1 MKIFRKSEVEEVD
14 IEYMTDSSAAMLQGA
29 PIRFHL
35 ILWLAAAFL
44 TFAGIWANYAVLDVV
59 TTGEGKV
66 IPSSNKQTVSN
77 LEGGIIKDIR
87 VRPGDVVEKGQI
99 IMIIDDTR
107 FASSLKETE
116 EQIRALEAKI
126 VRLSAEATGR
136 PLNFSK
142 DLKDDYPQYVA
153 NETNL
158 YESRQ
163 RELAV
168 KLNILRD
175 QEEQKEQELAEVKN
189 KLEQL
194 KRSLVLVKKELD
206 LTRPLVADGAVS
218 EVELLRLERNVNDL
232 TGELEQ
238 TELSIPR
245 AEANLNGARKKIDEM
260 TISARTESLSEL
272 NSAKADYQRLVE
284 QVRAAKDRVYRTDV
298 RSPVTG
304 TVNEVHAT
312 TIGGIVQPGQDLV
325 DIIPLNDTLLIEA
338 NIRPSDIGFLR
349 PNLDATVK
357 ISAYDFS
364 IHGGLK
370 ATVEHISADTITN
383 ERGDSFYKIRVR
395 TTDKNYLVGKQ
406 GEKLHIIPGMSATV
420 DILTGE
426 KTVLEYL
433 LKPIIKAKKNAMRE
447 R

>member
-1 MKIFRKSEVEEVD
+1 VALFRKSEVEELD
-14 IEYMTDSSAAMLQGA
+14 MEFMSDSSAAMLQGA

-35 ILWLAAAFL
+35 VLWVAVTFL
-44 TFAGIWANYAVLDVV
+44 FFALIWASYATLDVV

-66 IPSSNKQTVSN
+66 IPSSNKQTVQN

-87 VRPGDVVEKGQI
+87 VKPGDVVEKGQI
-99 IMIIDDTR
+99 IMLIDDTR
-107 FASSLKETE
+107 FASSLQETE
-116 EQIRALEAKI
+116 EQIHALEAKLA
-126 VRLSAEATGR
+126 RLTSEATGR
-136 PLNFSK
+136 PLTFSE
-142 DLKDDYPQYVA
+142 DLKKNYSQYVA

-158 YESRQ
+158 YESKQ

-175 QEEQKEQELAEVKN
+175 QEEQRLQELAEVKN
-189 KLEQL
+189 KLQQFT
-194 KRSLVLVKKELD
+194 RSLALVTKEME
-206 LTRPLVADGAVS
+206 LTRPLVNDGAVS

-245 AEANLNGARKKIDEM
+245 VEANLAGARKKIDEL
-260 TISARTESLSEL
+260 TISAKTEALSEL
-272 NSAKADYQRLVE
+272 NAAKGDYQRFVE
-284 QVRAAKDRVYRTDV
+284 QIRAAEDRVYRTDV

-304 TVNEVHAT
+304 TVNEVHVT
-312 TIGGIVQPGQDLV
+312 TIGGIIQPGQDLV
-325 DIIPLNDTLLIEA
+325 EIIPLNDTLLIEA

-364 IHGGLK
+364 IHGGLE
-370 ATVEHISADTITN
+370 AMVEHISADTITD

-395 TTDKNYLVGKQ
+395 TTDKSYLVGKQ

-433 LKPIIKAKKNAMRE
+433 LKPIIKAKQNAMRE